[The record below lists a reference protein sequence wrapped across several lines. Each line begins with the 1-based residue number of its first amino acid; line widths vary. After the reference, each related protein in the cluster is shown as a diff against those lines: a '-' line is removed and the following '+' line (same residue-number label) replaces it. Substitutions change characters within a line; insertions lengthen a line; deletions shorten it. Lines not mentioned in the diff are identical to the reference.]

1 VTEVGLMLGFADAS
15 SFTTSFC
22 RLVGIAPSDYSRS
35 VAREIGPQLSA
46 KMSQL
51 RQSAASGIELYR

>member
-1 VTEVGLMLGFADAS
+1 VTEVGLMLDFADTN

-22 RLVGIAPSDYSRS
+22 RLVGIAPSDYRRS
-35 VAREIGPQLSA
+35 VTWEIGPQLSA
-46 KMSQL
+46 KMNHL